1 MKTPS
6 FGIDPTL
13 DFVQATIAVLTVS
26 DTRTTETDVSGK
38 LLATRAEALG
48 HKVMSRLILKDDAS
62 LIIQQL
68 RAWVAQETID
78 IILITGGTG
87 ITARDVTPEAV
98 LAVIDKE
105 IPGFGET
112 FRHVS
117 QKTIGLSAMQ
127 SRALAGVA
135 GATLIFA
142 LPGSTGACRDAWDE
156 ILQHQLDSRYR
167 PCNFI
172 ELLPRLVE

>member
-6 FGIDPTL
+6 FGIDPSIE
-13 DFVQATIAVLTVS
+13 FIQATIAVLTVS
-26 DTRTTETDVSGK
+26 DTRTTETDTSGN
-38 LLATRAEALG
+38 LLATRAEELG
-48 HKVMSRLILKDDAS
+48 HKVMSRLILKDDAG

-105 IPGFGET
+105 IPGFGE
-112 FRHVS
+112 
-117 QKTIGLSAMQ
+117 
-127 SRALAGVA
+127 
-135 GATLIFA
+135 
-142 LPGSTGACRDAWDE
+142 
-156 ILQHQLDSRYR
+156 Y
-167 PCNFI
+167 
-172 ELLPRLVE
+172 

>member
-6 FGIDPTL
+6 FGIDPSIE
-13 DFVQATIAVLTVS
+13 FIQATIAVLTVS
-26 DTRTTETDVSGK
+26 DTRTTETDTSGN
-38 LLATRAEALG
+38 LLATRAEELG
-48 HKVMSRLILKDDAS
+48 HKVMSRLILKDDAG

-105 IPGFGET
+105 IPGFGEYL
-112 FRHVS
+112 RHISLKSV
-117 QKTIGLSAMQ
+117 GLLRCSHARWQ
-127 SRALAGVA
+127 PWAGP
-135 GATLIFA
+135 TLIFA
-142 LPGSTGACRDAWDE
+142 MPGSTGACRDAGDQL
-156 ILQHQLDSRYR
+156 LQHQLDSRYR
-167 PCNFI
+167 PCNFVQ
-172 ELLPRLVE
+172 LLPRLVE